1 MKFKSRDISIM
12 VRCFTLHLLNF
23 CVTMSF
29 PNQVASI
36 AILFS
41 ISVAFLLCV
50 AVANK
55 VFILGIV
62 FIFNLSNFKV
72 VVNFLT
78 RLLILAV
85 NFLTRLLILGI
96 FLSTTLIFLRHFLSE
111 SYFLLVSNPLVFSIL
126 VSIALELVTSI
137 SWTVF

>member
-1 MKFKSRDISIM
+1 M
-12 VRCFTLHLLNF
+12 
-23 CVTMSF
+23 
-29 PNQVASI
+29 
-36 AILFS
+36 
-41 ISVAFLLCV
+41 AFLLCV